1 MNGMSN
7 PKNMLINMIL
17 KVNTCLLMFLK
28 PYEAKISEDSL
39 QSIILNISF
48 NKV

>member
-17 KVNTCLLMFLK
+17 NVIICLFMFLN
-28 PYEAKISEDSL
+28 PQDAKISEDFL
-39 QSIILNISF
+39 ESIILNISF